1 MPSPKTKS
9 KPTLS
14 MSRPKIDPAAAEAF
28 VLGESL
34 PEPPKSPAEPP
45 SVTVA
50 PKLVEVVAAP
60 EVEEPTLVEAPTST
74 EPEAEVEAPP
84 PKPKSKARREPRQE
98 KAPARGIVTRS
109 SGRQV
114 RRRVLYLP
122 PNIDKK
128 LKMAAAMRDED
139 VSEVVAS
146 LLLKHL

>member
-1 MPSPKTKS
+1 MKS

-28 VLGESL
+28 VLGERI
-34 PEPPKSPAEPP
+34 PEAPKTPAEPP
-45 SVTVA
+45 SVTAA

-60 EVEEPTLVEAPTST
+60 VFDEPTPVEAPNSIAL
-74 EPEAEVEAPP
+74 EPETKVEDP
-84 PKPKSKARREPRQE
+84 PKAKSKARGEPRQE
-98 KAPARGIVTRS
+98 KAAARGIVTRS

-146 LLLKHL
+146 LLLEHL